1 LRRAVPSFTVEVR
14 RRSRLATT
22 SSPNVQSSETK
33 PPQVAFDR
41 ESHRAAAGAFEAK
54 KVDQSPVDVAASHPK
69 GRILQSLVPDEPL
82 RRPLRNASSSA
93 AESDP
98 TSRAPKR
105 PSVRPPKGRDQTS
118 KPPRTSGS
126 SSGESAPLVDRL
138 SAASRQPSSVRP
150 DEGIGVSPSDPTTP
164 PIQVVGNS
172 RGLALRAKAKRRDKM
187 PISLDDGRG
196 TRLLNDQRSAIAA
209 DPLATPPSSVDERAR
224 QSRKRT
230 IMGRYVFGDELKL
243 GERWKRRLLM
253 TRERVGRE

>member
-1 LRRAVPSFTVEVR
+1 LRRAVPSFTIEVR
-14 RRSRLATT
+14 RRSRLAAT

-41 ESHRAAAGAFEAK
+41 ESLRAAAAAFEAK

-82 RRPLRNASSSA
+82 RRPLRDALLSA

-118 KPPRTSGS
+118 KPRRTSGS
-126 SSGESAPLVDRL
+126 SSGESAPLADRL

-150 DEGIGVSPSDPTTP
+150 DEWIGASPSDPTTASS
-164 PIQVVGNS
+164 QVVGNS
-172 RGLALRAKAKRRDKM
+172 RRPALPAKATRRDKM
-187 PISLDDGRG
+187 PISVDDGRG
-196 TRLLNDQRSAIAA
+196 TALNDQRSTIGTNS
-209 DPLATPPSSVDERAR
+209 LATPQSSVDESSR

-230 IMGRYVFGDELKL
+230 IMGRYVFGDELKP
-243 GERWKRRLLM
+243 GERWKRRLLT
-253 TRERVGRE
+253 TR